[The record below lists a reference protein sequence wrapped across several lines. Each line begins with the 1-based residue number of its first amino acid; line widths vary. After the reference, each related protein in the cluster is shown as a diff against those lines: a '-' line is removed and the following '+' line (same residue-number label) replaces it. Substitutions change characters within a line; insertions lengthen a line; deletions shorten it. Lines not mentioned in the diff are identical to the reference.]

1 MALPVLLG
9 LSATRLHLAKVHA
22 EGLLEE
28 RDSVAAMETGQTHR
42 PGMVQE
48 RRKQQG
54 LTTLSLEEQ
63 KVLLSLDRLDHQL
76 LRELFVKAD
85 CIRL

>member
-1 MALPVLLG
+1 MALPVLSGLG
-9 LSATRLHLAKVHA
+9 ATRLHLAKVRA

-28 RDSVAAMETGQTHR
+28 MAAMETGQMHR
-42 PGMVQE
+42 SVKVPE
-48 RRKQQG
+48 CSKQQG

-63 KVLLSLDRLDHQL
+63 KILLSLDRLDHQL
-76 LRELFVKAD
+76 LCEYFVKAD